1 MNFYVYNHY
10 PQNLSLRNAILLIR
24 DNWDDWFRFE
34 TKFNLLYINSSSQRE
49 SLGSIKIGQKG
60 MSDGQ
65 RSPQIPDTFSQLP
78 IDCFSLG
85 QSDNYYDALN
95 QHGDDF
101 RIEVLSALRDIAY
114 DTSLYAE
121 VRKIDVTRTSLMRDV
136 SDFTIQRQFSRI
148 AQGSARLTKYKIEYT
163 YPQNEAQQPTKLV
176 FSVTPESNP
185 PTNIQVII
193 GRNNVGKTYLIK
205 NIIKSIYFH
214 DEREKYGRLRS
225 SNDNTGRLVSSR
237 TQAFANIL
245 CVSFSPFDNYDDIL
259 KLTEKRTATPFRY
272 IGLTSDDLYGTL
284 KRNFV
289 SSLEKCMSSDRKVQ
303 LLSNALGTLET
314 DPIFERSNIKQLLP
328 MNENNSDRKSMEE
341 TKKSAESLFSK
352 LSSGHQVIVLT
363 LVQLIEKITER
374 TLVILDEPEN
384 HLHPPLLAAFVRAL
398 SELLIDRN
406 GVALIA
412 THSPV
417 ILQEVP
423 KSCVWKINRI
433 GREVTADRLE
443 IESFG
448 ATIGAL
454 TREVFGLE
462 VRQSGFHKMLIDE
475 VQKGKSYADIVE
487 DFNNELGDEA
497 RALLQTLVLLKGEKQ

>member
-1 MNFYVYNHY
+1 MKFLVYDRY
-10 PQNLSLRNAILLIR
+10 PQTTSLRNVVVLIR
-24 DNWDDWFRFE
+24 NNWDDWFRFE
-34 TKFNLLYINSSSQRE
+34 TKFNLVYYNNSSE
-49 SLGSIKIGQKG
+49 ADDLGSIKIGQENMG
-60 MSDGQ
+60 NGQ
-65 RSPQIPDTFSQLP
+65 RSPDLP
-78 IDCFSLG
+78 LSFTELPQNCFSLG
-85 QSDNYYDALN
+85 QSDYYYDKLN
-95 QHGDDF
+95 QFGDEI
-101 RIEVLSALRDIAY
+101 RIEILTALRDIAF
-114 DTSLYAE
+114 DFTLYNR
-121 VRKIDVTRTSLMRDV
+121 VRKLDVTRKSLMRDI

-148 AQGSARLTKYKIEYT
+148 AKGSARLTKYKIEYT
-163 YPQNEAQQPTKLV
+163 YPKNGDEEPTKLS

-205 NIIKSIYFH
+205 NIIRSIYFP
-214 DEREKYGRLRS
+214 DEHEKYGRLRS

-245 CVSFSPFDNYDDIL
+245 CVSFSPFDNYNDIL
-259 KLTEKRTATPFRY
+259 KLTEKRTATPFKY
-272 IGLTSDDLYGTL
+272 IGLTADDLYETL

-289 SSLEKCMSSDRKVQ
+289 SSLEKCLSSDRKVL
-303 LLSNALGTLET
+303 LLSNALSTLET
-314 DPIFERSNIKQLLP
+314 DPIFERSNIKMLLP
-328 MNENNSDRKSMEE
+328 NEENKSDNKSVEE
-341 TKKSAESLFSK
+341 IKKNGESLFSK

-433 GREVTADRLE
+433 GREVSADRLE

-462 VRQSGFHKMLIDE
+462 VRQSGFHKMLIEE
-475 VQKGKSYADIVE
+475 VQKGKSYDDIVD

-497 RALLQTLVLLKGEKQ
+497 RALLQTLVLLKEDE